1 MRLPDDT
8 EVSNEL
14 WDEVIEG
21 MKLRVGDKVPA
32 VRTFAIRALS
42 RFVNDSENSD
52 VLEFFMQTLLLEQN
66 VVSLLYNYRVFVFL
80 CFFLG
85 QGYLWL

>member
-42 RFVNDSENSD
+42 RFVNDSENID
-52 VLEFFMQTLLLEQN
+52 ILELFMQTLPLEQN
-66 VVSLLYNYRVFVFL
+66 VVSLLYNYDVFVFL
-80 CFFLG
+80 CLSTFK
-85 QGYLWL
+85 QVKI